1 MQKLVIDVQ
10 MERKKPRKK
19 KAEKPSDL
27 SHLFGFNIVV
37 NNDLPKDTIFITD
50 MSKMFDDKLSDEE
63 KAKYCIK
70 IINVKT

>member
-1 MQKLVIDVQ
+1 MQKFVTDEQ
-10 MERKKPRKK
+10 MERKK

-27 SHLFGFNIVV
+27 SHWLGFNIVV

-50 MSKMFDDKLSDEE
+50 MNKMFDDKLSDEE
-63 KAKYCIK
+63 KAKCFIK